1 MAQYTTGEVARLC
14 GVTVRT
20 VQYYDARS
28 ILTPSA
34 LTDGGRRLYSE
45 DDVQKMKIICFLR
58 EIGLSIDGIGKLLRE
73 DHPEQVIDVLLT
85 QQEEAL
91 RDEVKEKQGQLEK
104 LEELKREIRRMES
117 FSIHSIGAIAH
128 TVENKKKLQSVRR
141 SMLLPAVPMIILEIL
156 GILLWALKG
165 IWWPMLI
172 YLALAVAYGIWGI
185 RYYCEKTA
193 FICPACHHVF
203 KPSVKAVVFA
213 NHTPRTRR
221 LVCPHCGKKSFC
233 VETWGGD
240 LHA

>member
-20 VQYYDARS
+20 VQYYDARN

-45 DDVQKMKIICFLR
+45 DDVKRMKIICFLR

-104 LEELKREIRRMES
+104 LEELKKEIRRTEN
-117 FSIHSIGAIAH
+117 FSINSIGAIAH
-128 TVENKKKLQSVRR
+128 TVENKKKLQSVHR
-141 SMLLPAVPMIILEIL
+141 SMLLLALPVIALEIS

-165 IWWPMLI
+165 LWWPMLI
-172 YLALAVAYGIWGI
+172 YLAFAAAFGVWGA
-185 RYYCEKTA
+185 RYYCKNIA
-193 FICPACHHVF
+193 FICPACHQVF
-203 KPSVKAVVFA
+203 KAPTKTVIFS
-213 NHTPRTRR
+213 NHTPKTRK
-221 LVCPHCGKKSFC
+221 LTCPGCGKKSFC